1 MNERDRETLESVLHD
16 LVRLLADDERFAI
29 LDGARLRKAALGLA
43 RFRGVKPSGTAVHD
57 LTRSF
62 RRARALRQADDL
74 DAWCFDRGITP
85 QEFVALMSDEATL
98 GAVRMASD
106 LPDARDVADFLRV
119 VEGVDAL
126 WTRARTLR
134 DNPHH
139 AEPPAAREL
148 LHAWYET
155 KLGTSVPDD
164 IESDAWRR
172 GFEDTD
178 DLVRALART
187 SAAVTPARLEGLS
200 VGDPVPDFVLEHPEV
215 GDVRP
220 DLLAGRWWALVLAAP
235 GAPPSAVRALEG
247 ALGDLDGLVV
257 TRDANTE
264 PSRWPVVGDPDER
277 VRARAGLGDGTF
289 VLLVDPASRIA
300 AVEALDDLARVADIV
315 RARAKPHETL
325 GATAF
330 APVLIVPGAFE
341 ESFCRTLIERWE
353 GDHEEGAVT
362 ANSDDGARAV
372 HDEGIKRRSDHVVRD
387 GALEAAIKARL
398 ARRVFPEVRRA
409 FQFEVGACEGF
420 RVGCYDDAGGG
431 GFFRPHRDDVN
442 PQTASRRF
450 ALSVNLAQGTYTGGG
465 LRLPEY
471 GVSLDAPTGAAVV
484 YSASVLHEVE
494 AVTRG
499 RRFVLVGFFSGQSR

>member
-29 LDGARLRKAALGLA
+29 LDGARLRKTALGLA
-43 RFRGVKPSGTAVHD
+43 RFRGVKPSAAALHE

-85 QEFVALMSDEATL
+85 QEFVALMTDEATL

-106 LPDARDVADFLRV
+106 APDAHDVADFLRV

-134 DNPHH
+134 DRPR
-139 AEPPAAREL
+139 EIDPPAAREL

-155 KLGTSVPDD
+155 KLGTAVPDD

-187 SAAVTPARLEGLS
+187 TVTAAPARLEGLS

-220 DLLAGRWWALVLAAP
+220 DLLAGRWWALVLAAT
-235 GAPPSAVRALEG
+235 GTAASAVRALEG

-257 TRDANTE
+257 TRDTNAE
-264 PSRWPVVGDPDER
+264 PSRWPVVGDPEDR
-277 VRARAGLGDGTF
+277 VRTRAGLGAGAF
-289 VLLVDPASRIA
+289 ALLVDPASRIA
-300 AVEALDDLARVADIV
+300 AVEPFDDPARVADVV
-315 RARAKPHETL
+315 RARVRPPEAQ
-325 GATAF
+325 GAAAF
-330 APVLIVPGAFE
+330 APVLVVPGAFE
-341 ESFCRTLIERWE
+341 ESFCRALIERWE

-362 ANSDDGARAV
+362 ANHDDGARAV
-372 HDEGIKRRSDHVVRD
+372 HDEGIKRRSDHIVRD
-387 GALEAAIKARL
+387 GALESAIRARL

-420 RVGCYDDAGGG
+420 RVGCYDGAGRE
-431 GFFRPHRDDVN
+431 GFFRAHRDDVN

-450 ALSVNLAQGTYTGGG
+450 ALSVNLAHGTYTGGR
-465 LRLPEY
+465 LHLPEY
-471 GVSLDAPTGAAVV
+471 GVSLDAPTGAAVL